1 MKRILLSLAAVA
13 ALASCVKENNL
24 EPTAGQ
30 LTISA
35 VSADSKTLLN
45 GFDVVWEKTDKIAV
59 VVSDG
64 TTAEFSAVEST
75 VNGSEADFVGTVST
89 DWADVTSAY
98 AVYPAAAAGKTH
110 TLPAEQTG
118 DVSGLMLST
127 AVLDVEDLQKGA
139 SKAEFYNALTL
150 LQVVVPEGV
159 QEVKFSADMY
169 SSLVG
174 KVDFSVDAATGAVT
188 FTKTNATRY
197 LTLKAAE
204 GLEAKSYSLLVYPGK
219 VNELTLHMV
228 GLDGAEYTNTVA
240 DLEFVAGE
248 YRTINLYNI
257 FNIEPKE
264 SYVVLPAGGMVEIP
278 VVTAGATEYKVSLSS
293 GAESWLSQVTTKGF
307 HKETLVFEAKEN
319 TTGNDREATVTVTW
333 GGDKSKSFKVEQKN
347 VFMDFVNDL
356 DGNPIQWQ
364 ETFGVY
370 SSEDDA
376 IAGTGAIKNYKNV
389 FTIALSD
396 DFSKG
401 TYKITNMF
409 VFNHATNGKI
419 YGTYYA
425 DYTDGKLVVKDNDA
439 SPYYFSGDI
448 ELAYDSVEK
457 SFTASAPIGV
467 GQNTLSVDLPNRKG
481 YIGGYAAAV
490 KVEEPEVGGSF
501 DVTSLYG
508 TYNELVSAPYSY
520 NAPETL
526 LVTASDDS
534 SYDLKMLFFYT
545 EGQTSHDTGYGK
557 VSADGKTITVTI
569 PGNSSF
575 YGPVSDF
582 TLTFEDGVISGSY
595 CGNMDYSAEN
605 PNYVAP
611 GAGTEPE
618 PFDVTSLYGTYNEL
632 VSAPYS
638 YNAPET
644 LLVTASDDSSYDLK
658 MLFFYTEGQTSHDT
672 GYGKVSAD
680 GKTITVTIPGNSS
693 FYGPVSD
700 FTLTF
705 EDGVISGSYCGNMDY
720 SAENSDY
727 VAPGAG
733 TEPEPE
739 QPTRQPNNSWENAAV
754 VVNDGTDQ
762 KYGKFFKELKVYA
775 DENNMYIRLT
785 MEKQDA
791 YYVDNAFKSNKLDMF
806 LANGEGDPADEATVM
821 WWGWTTRQTAKYDEE
836 HKGDMANGVLTKMRF
851 YQNPGSEEGK
861 VYVDFEYNE
870 VDGNYVYN
878 FTYKREWIAPY
889 VSSEGNIYVAYRLW
903 NDWGEYW
910 VIPQTGQPML
920 EVVLP

>member
-24 EPTAGQ
+24 EPAAGQ

-89 DWADVTSAY
+89 DLTDATSAY

-118 DVSGLMLST
+118 EVSGLMLSS
-127 AVLDVEDLQKGA
+127 AVLNVDELKKGA

-228 GLDGAEYTNTVA
+228 GLDGAEYTSKVA

-370 SSEDDA
+370 GSKDDA

-409 VFNHATNGKI
+409 VFNHAINGKI

-425 DYTDGKLVVKDNDA
+425 DYIDGKLVVKDNDA

-467 GQNTLSVDLPNRKG
+467 GQNALSVDLPNKKG
-481 YIGGYAAAV
+481 YIGGYKAVV
-490 KVEEPEVGGSF
+490 KVDEPTPDVPEVGGLTLEGVW
-501 DVTSLYG
+501 DQVVTGMSWPSP
-508 TYNELVSAPYSY
+508 SA
-520 NAPETL
+520 T
-526 LVTASDDS
+526 
-534 SYDLKMLFFYT
+534 M
-545 EGQTSHDTGYGK
+545 
-557 VSADGKTITVTI
+557 TIAVNGSTVTI
-569 PGNSSF
+569 TDFISAGTEVEVPLTGNTITIPKGTMIESA
-575 YGPVSDF
+575 GTLDADVVLTVSDDYNTITAGAF
-582 TLTFEDGVISGSY
+582 TVADWINVSA
-595 CGNMDYSAEN
+595 YSAEKQEKN
-605 PNYVAP
+605 
-611 GAGTEPE
+611 T
-618 PFDVTSLYGTYNEL
+618 
-632 VSAPYS
+632 
-638 YNAPET
+638 
-644 LLVTASDDSSYDLK
+644 TA
-658 MLFFYTEGQTSHDT
+658 T
-672 GYGKVSAD
+672 
-680 GKTITVTIPGNSS
+680 P
-693 FYGPVSD
+693 
-700 FTLTF
+700 
-705 EDGVISGSYCGNMDY
+705 
-720 SAENSDY
+720 
-727 VAPGAG
+727 
-733 TEPEPE
+733 EPEPE
-739 QPTRQPNNSWENAAV
+739 PEPVDPWEGNDVATAVLTATDKRFALTKLEMRADSDNLYARLTCSIEEFNKANGQKALTVVMLDAAEGNTDYWEFWTNKGATLFEGYKSGV
-754 VVNDGTDQ
+754 IDSDSKEMSMTLNGSEVETSVEVTTENIIWYLSIPRTAIDLLSESGSVNVGLILQNTYEGEDGSLKTGEAGALPS
-762 KYGKFFKELKVYA
+762 KYNPMLKV
-775 DENNMYIRLT
+775 T
-785 MEKQDA
+785 
-791 YYVDNAFKSNKLDMF
+791 
-806 LANGEGDPADEATVM
+806 
-821 WWGWTTRQTAKYDEE
+821 
-836 HKGDMANGVLTKMRF
+836 
-851 YQNPGSEEGK
+851 
-861 VYVDFEYNE
+861 
-870 VDGNYVYN
+870 
-878 FTYKREWIAPY
+878 
-889 VSSEGNIYVAYRLW
+889 
-903 NDWGEYW
+903 
-910 VIPQTGQPML
+910 
-920 EVVLP
+920 LP